1 MRDLHSTMTYIGSG
15 EKPFFEHLQ
24 QISDRGEGPWL
35 WHLLKQNIPE
45 TETVLSILTDENL
58 YEIELEGKFKDVAGL
73 KYNVVWDNVPVSS
86 ANSTLRF

>member
-35 WHLLKQNIPE
+35 WQNIPE